1 MLPLSLAT
9 YYQISSRSV
18 ALVAIRGAA
27 SAGRR
32 LLSDE
37 TNLAALFHFLSKTE
51 HGFLCDVA
59 SFPARKR
66 SFGII
71 EGCQEFRFLRSRSSH
86 SNNASSTA
94 SSAR

>member
-1 MLPLSLAT
+1 M
-9 YYQISSRSV
+9 
-18 ALVAIRGAA
+18 AIRGAA

-32 LLSDE
+32 LLSGE

-71 EGCQEFRFLRSRSSH
+71 EGCRDVGTDRGGRLAGQGEGERDRKREDDRHAICCGGQDQS
-86 SNNASSTA
+86 
-94 SSAR
+94 